1 MVVLGSLGARVA
13 AMGGRECVELQ
24 RLVFPTWKGGSP
36 VVFAC
41 CWQAPCPV
49 E

>member
-1 MVVLGSLGARVA
+1 MAVVGSLHAWVA
-13 AMGGRECVELQ
+13 AMGGRGCVELQ
-24 RLVFPTWKGGSP
+24 RLVFPTWKGGSL
-36 VVFAC
+36 VLFAC